1 MRELMKVGEIENKG
15 KMKKKL
21 ESLKIRKKKRLQRK
35 ENESFFFLVFGF
47 VLFFCFLMLKR
58 QTSLRIK
65 I

>member
-35 ENESFFFLVFGF
+35 ENESFFLVFGF

>member
-1 MRELMKVGEIENKG
+1 MRELMKVGGIENKG

-35 ENESFFFLVFGF
+35 ENESFFLVFGF